1 MKGHFEVSFLINNVA
16 KLLTTLTDTK
26 RKKMRFPF
34 LENQKNKWDKNNYKK
49 YSINLSQYIL
59 KYRLRIF
66 IEKLLIITK
75 ID

>member
-34 LENQKNKWDKNNYKK
+34 LENQKNK
-49 YSINLSQYIL
+49 
-59 KYRLRIF
+59 
-66 IEKLLIITK
+66 
-75 ID
+75 